1 MLFFF
6 LPGRLATLF
15 ARTLLGTG
23 GGAGLVADSPTLRQV
38 VLGYRL
44 PVARPNGPDLT
55 QDDRIKQTT
64 LSKVN

>member
-1 MLFFF
+1 M
-6 LPGRLATLF
+6 
-15 ARTLLGTG
+15 GTG
-23 GGAGLVADSPTLRQV
+23 GGAGLVAESPTPRQV